1 MADKHPYLQDSA
13 NTGGSKQPAV
23 RPGIKTIL
31 TAEVRYDK
39 RLSSTAKIIYSEIIG
54 LAKKH
59 KKCWATNAHFAK
71 KFGVDPKTISRS
83 ITALAKIGYIRVE
96 INQEEGNKRSIFL
109 CEDTPELS
117 IPMDTNGSTSG
128 QNGPENTASL
138 LIYKKNIK
146 NKDDREGYS
155 QARKNSEK
163 FSLSHFESK
172 WPNQEQV
179 ENYMQTLKL
188 PWLSKKEGKE
198 AQSFV
203 DYYSALGWQMKAGPI
218 LDWQAAV
225 RNWLNKTNS
234 NFQNSNTN
242 TNEHSTINKRD
253 NRWMGFSSYHST
265 DRSKEYG
272 GKL

>member
-1 MADKHPYLQDSA
+1 MTSKYNHSNSNIDKESSSS
-13 NTGGSKQPAV
+13 GI

-31 TAEVRYDK
+31 TAEVRYDR
-39 RLSSTAKIIYSEIIG
+39 RLSSTEKIIHSEIVG
-54 LAKKH
+54 LYKKH
-59 KKCWATNAHFAK
+59 KVCWATNAHFAK
-71 KFGVDPKTISRS
+71 KFGLTTKTISRCV
-83 ITALAKIGYIRVE
+83 THLAKLGFIRVE

-128 QNGPENTASL
+128 QNGPEDTASL

-146 NKDDREGYS
+146 NRDDREGYS
-155 QARKNSEK
+155 QARKISEK
-163 FSLSHFESK
+163 FSSNHFESK
-172 WPNQEQV
+172 WPDQEQV
-179 ENYMQTLKL
+179 ENYMQTLEL
-188 PWLSKKEGKE
+188 SWLNKKEGKE
-198 AQSFV
+198 ARSFV
-203 DYYSALGWQMKAGPI
+203 DYYSALGWQMKGGPI

-234 NFQNSNTN
+234 NFHNSDTN
-242 TNEHSTINKRD
+242 THEHSTINKRD

-265 DRSKEYG
+265 DRSKEYS